1 MPKLKLLFSL
11 LFVLNSSFAYSQ
23 TLPPNVP
30 SNGLIAWYPFNGNAN
45 DESTFN
51 NDGNLFGGV
60 SLTTDRFGNPNSAYD
75 FDGVDDFIEV
85 DPPNEMVFGSNT
97 SYTVNLWI
105 DPDNLPPLNNK
116 QQIFHKYACPYGL
129 GDDIIAM
136 FLIDSLKFNNRG
148 DNGSSHQRLSGNF

>member
-60 SLTTDRFGNPNSAYD
+60 SLTTDRFGDPNSAYD
-75 FDGVDDFIEV
+75 FDGVDDFIEI
-85 DPPNEMVFGSNT
+85 PTPNELVFGNSDDF
-97 SYTVNLWI
+97 SINLWFKPVEF
-105 DPDNLPPLNNK
+105 DPNTKEHLFK
-116 QQIFHKYACPYGL
+116 KYAC
-129 GDDIIAM
+129 
-136 FLIDSLKFNNRG
+136 
-148 DNGSSHQRLSGNF
+148 